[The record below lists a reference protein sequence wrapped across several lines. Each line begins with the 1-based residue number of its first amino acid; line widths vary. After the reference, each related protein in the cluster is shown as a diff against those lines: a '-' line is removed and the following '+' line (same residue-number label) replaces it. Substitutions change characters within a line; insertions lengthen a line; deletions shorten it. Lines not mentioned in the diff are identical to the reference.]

1 MIDLNQILVL
11 FLILTAFM
19 SFCGLDPSEYRSALH
34 YSFPF
39 RDIRYKNYCDSSI
52 VSCSIHVLIFI
63 VIVIVIL
70 FVILNLLP
78 VAFMYSYFD
87 GKLNTEDCP
96 VMNMQIHQ
104 NQNHSKIFCYSEHL
118 KTQMKKIKKYEKLN
132 KCSSIAFPLWT
143 FHVVY
148 MFL

>member
-39 RDIRYKNYCDSSI
+39 RDIRYENYCDSSI

-104 NQNHSKIFCYSEHL
+104 NQNHSKIFLLFRIL
-118 KTQMKKIKKYEKLN
+118 KNTNEEN
-132 KCSSIAFPLWT
+132 KRIQT
-143 FHVVY
+143 VE
-148 MFL
+148 

>member
-1 MIDLNQILVL
+1 MD
-11 FLILTAFM
+11 LILLNI
-19 SFCGLDPSEYRSALH
+19 GLLYITVFPS
-34 YSFPF
+34 
-39 RDIRYKNYCDSSI
+39 
-52 VSCSIHVLIFI
+52 LIFI

-104 NQNHSKIFCYSEHL
+104 NQNHSKIFSFSEHL
-118 KTQMKKIKKYEKLN
+118 
-132 KCSSIAFPLWT
+132 
-143 FHVVY
+143 
-148 MFL
+148 